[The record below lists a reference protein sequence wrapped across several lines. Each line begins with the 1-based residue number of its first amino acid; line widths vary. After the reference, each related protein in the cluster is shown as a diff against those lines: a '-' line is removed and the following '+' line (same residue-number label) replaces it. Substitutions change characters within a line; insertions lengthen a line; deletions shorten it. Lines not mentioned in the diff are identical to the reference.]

1 MDDVLCGLEGEVTTD
16 RPWRRLVRP
25 RGAVD
30 GADDRDRV
38 RAVEGESHQRG
49 RDDELDQPLEERLR
63 AVNVVVAFGEVAI
76 HLDELQPDELEASLL
91 ISGQDPSDELALDAV
106 GLHEDEGPFGT
117 WHVYL
122 GCGRVDEAGIVS
134 DRWLRARSVV
144 GAPRVALALSRFVA
158 RLGRVRRRLRLAFV
172 GGLALRRRV
181 RVDG

>member
-63 AVNVVVAFGEVAI
+63 AVNVVVALGEVAI
-76 HLDELQPDELEASLL
+76 DLDELQPDELEAPFL

-122 GCGRVDEAGIVS
+122 GCGRVDEPGLYRIGG
-134 DRWLRARSVV
+134 
-144 GAPRVALALSRFVA
+144 GAPGQSSARRASPSR
-158 RLGRVRRRLRLAFV
+158 
-172 GGLALRRRV
+172 
-181 RVDG
+181 